1 MKLAW
6 LHKSQM
12 AFPVIVQASAF
23 HALTVFQ
30 YQVIQHTVSTM
41 NIIHAYKMIVCT
53 LGLMLG
59 LSGCSHVKTQK
70 DTVIIP
76 QPLSVEKGTGA
87 FTFSPHTVISVPADE
102 QKPVAELFA
111 SLFTRPAGFTP
122 RVQTGQEGDICLQLD
137 KNLSEDAYEMKITTK
152 RILVK
157 AADSKGFFYA
167 LQNLRLLLPPAI
179 ESSDAQ
185 TACDWSVPE
194 MNIKDAPR
202 FGYRGFML
210 DVSRYF
216 LPKEELLRMIDCM
229 AMLKLNRLHLHLTDD
244 NGWRLEIKKYP
255 RLTEIGAW
263 KVDRQHLPFPDR
275 RNPQKGEP
283 ATVGG
288 FYTQEDMKEIIAYA
302 ADRQI
307 EIIPEIDIPAHSNAA
322 LASYPEY
329 ACPVV
334 KDFIGVIPGL
344 GGKNAEIIFCGGNE
358 KTYRFLQDILDE
370 VIALFPSR
378 YIHLGGDEA
387 TKTNWKKCPLCQARI
402 RKEHLKDEEALQGY
416 FMGRM
421 SDYVRSKGK
430 EVMGWDELTNSKLP
444 EDVIVFGWQG
454 FGNAALKA
462 AEQGHRF
469 VMTPAR
475 VAYLIRYQGPQ
486 WFEPLT
492 YFGNNTL
499 KDLFDYEPV
508 QEGWKPEYEQLLMGV
523 QASMWTEFCNKPE
536 DVFYLVFPRLA
547 ALAEIA
553 WVPKNQKDWD
563 LFLKG
568 LDNYTAHLEQK
579 HVTYARSMF
588 NIQHRIIPDNNG
600 ALTLSLECERPD
612 VKIHYTLDGS
622 EPTANSPG
630 YGKEL
635 KLTGNATVKAATF
648 AGNEQKGKTLVLPV
662 EWNKATAKPLA
673 NAAQGMEILVN
684 GLRGSL
690 KQTDFEWYTGDIS
703 KPIVVTVDLLQ
714 TETIQ
719 SCTAGCITNYGMAVH
734 KPRSMTVELSDDNIH
749 FKEAGKL
756 TFTDDEIFK
765 EGNFIED
772 LKVDVA
778 PVQARYVRFT
788 FETPGNCP
796 ANHVRPGQASRIY
809 LDELIIH

>member
-1 MKLAW
+1 
-6 LHKSQM
+6 
-12 AFPVIVQASAF
+12 
-23 HALTVFQ
+23 
-30 YQVIQHTVSTM
+30 M
-41 NIIHAYKMIVCT
+41 NILPKAEMIACVVS
-53 LGLMLG
+53 LMLG
-59 LSGCSHVKTQK
+59 LSGCSSVKTQR
-70 DTVIIP
+70 DVAIVPT
-76 QPLSVEKGTGA
+76 PLSMEKGTGS
-87 FTFSPHTVISVPADE
+87 FTFGPNTVITVPTEE
-102 QKPVAELFA
+102 QKPVAGLFA
-111 SLFTRPAGFTP
+111 SLFTRSAGFTP
-122 RVQTGQEGDICLQLD
+122 KVQVGTEGDVCLELD
-137 KNLSEDAYEMKITTK
+137 KNLPEDAYEMQVSSGQI
-152 RILVK
+152 RVK
-157 AADSKGFFYA
+157 ASDSKGLFYG

-179 ESSDAQ
+179 ESSTAQ
-185 TACDWSVPE
+185 DTVEWTVPE
-194 MNIKDAPR
+194 MTVKDAPR

-229 AMLKLNRLHLHLTDD
+229 ALLKLNRLHLHLTDD

-255 RLTEIGAW
+255 KLTEVGAW
-263 KVDRQHLPFPDR
+263 KVDRQHLPFPER
-275 RNPQKGEP
+275 RNPKRGEP

-288 FYTQEDMKEIIAYA
+288 YYTQADMKEIIAYA

-358 KTYRFLQDILDE
+358 KTYEFLQDVLDE

-402 RKEHLKDEEALQGY
+402 REEHLADEEALQGY

-444 EDVIVFGWQG
+444 EDAIIFGWQG

-499 KDLFDYEPV
+499 KGLFDYEPV
-508 QEGWKPEYEQLLMGV
+508 QEGWKPEYEKLLMGV

-553 WVPKNQKDWD
+553 WVPKNQKDWNV
-563 LFLKG
+563 FLKG

-579 HVTYARSMF
+579 DVVYARSMF
-588 NIQHRIIPDNNG
+588 NIQHRIIPNDNE
-600 ALTLSLECERPD
+600 ALTLTLECERPD
-612 VKIHYTLDGS
+612 VEIHYTLDGT
-622 EPTANSPG
+622 EPTATSPR
-630 YGKEL
+630 YTQALTLKE
-635 KLTGNATVKAATF
+635 NVTVKAATF
-648 AGNEQKGKTLVLPV
+648 AGNEQQGKTLILPV
-662 EWNKATAKPLA
+662 EWNKATAKPLV
-673 NAAQGMEILVN
+673 NAGSGMEVLVN

-690 KQTDFEWYTGDIS
+690 KQTDFEWYTGAMS
-703 KPIVVTVDLLQ
+703 VTVDLQ
-714 TETIQ
+714 QPEDIR

-734 KPRSMTVELSDDNIH
+734 KPKSMTVELSDDNLH

-756 TFTDDEIFK
+756 TFTDDEIFR
-765 EGNFIED
+765 EGNFIENLTID
-772 LKVDVA
+772 VDHA
-778 PVQARYVRFT
+778 RARYIRFT
-788 FETPGNCP
+788 FEAPSNCP
-796 ANHVRPGQASRIY
+796 ADHVRPGQPSRVY
-809 LDELIIH
+809 LDELIIR

>member
-1 MKLAW
+1 
-6 LHKSQM
+6 
-12 AFPVIVQASAF
+12 
-23 HALTVFQ
+23 
-30 YQVIQHTVSTM
+30 M
-41 NIIHAYKMIVCT
+41 NILPKTEMIACVVS
-53 LGLMLG
+53 LMLG
-59 LSGCSHVKTQK
+59 LSGCSSVKTQR
-70 DTVIIP
+70 DVAIVPT
-76 QPLSVEKGTGA
+76 PLSMEKGTGS
-87 FTFSPHTVISVPADE
+87 FTFGPNTVITVPTEE
-102 QKPVAELFA
+102 QKPVAGLFA
-111 SLFTRPAGFTP
+111 SLFTRSAGFTP
-122 RVQTGQEGDICLQLD
+122 KVQVGTEGDVCLELD
-137 KNLSEDAYEMKITTK
+137 KNLPEDAYEMQVSSGQI
-152 RILVK
+152 RVK
-157 AADSKGFFYA
+157 ASDSKGLFYG

-179 ESSDAQ
+179 ESSTAQ
-185 TACDWSVPE
+185 DTVEWTVPE
-194 MNIKDAPR
+194 MTVKDAPR

-229 AMLKLNRLHLHLTDD
+229 ALLKLNRLHLHLTDD

-255 RLTEIGAW
+255 KLTEVGAW
-263 KVDRQHLPFPDR
+263 KVDRQHLPFPER
-275 RNPQKGEP
+275 RNPKRGEP

-288 FYTQEDMKEIIAYA
+288 YYTQADMKEIIAYA

-358 KTYRFLQDILDE
+358 KTYEFLQDVLDE

-402 RKEHLKDEEALQGY
+402 REEHLADEESLQGY

-444 EDVIVFGWQG
+444 EDAIIFGWQG

-499 KDLFDYEPV
+499 KGLFDYEPV
-508 QEGWKPEYEQLLMGV
+508 QEGWKPEYEKLLMGV

-553 WVPKNQKDWD
+553 WVPKNQKDWNV
-563 LFLKG
+563 FLKG

-579 HVTYARSMF
+579 DVVYARSMF
-588 NIQHRIIPDNNG
+588 NIQHRIIPDDNG
-600 ALTLSLECERPD
+600 ALTLTLECERPD
-612 VKIHYTLDGS
+612 VDIHYTLDGT
-622 EPTANSPG
+622 EPTATSPR
-630 YGKEL
+630 YTQALTLKE
-635 KLTGNATVKAATF
+635 NVTVKAATF
-648 AGNEQKGKTLVLPV
+648 AGNEQQGKTLILPV
-662 EWNKATAKPLA
+662 EWNKATAKPLV
-673 NAAQGMEILVN
+673 NAASGMEVLVN

-690 KQTDFEWYTGDIS
+690 KQTDFEWYTGAMS
-703 KPIVVTVDLLQ
+703 VTVDLQ
-714 TETIQ
+714 QPEDIR

-734 KPRSMTVELSDDNIH
+734 KPKSMTVELSDDNLH

-756 TFTDDEIFK
+756 TFTDDEIFR
-765 EGNFIED
+765 EGNFIENLTID
-772 LKVDVA
+772 VDHA
-778 PVQARYVRFT
+778 RARYIRFT
-788 FETPGNCP
+788 FEAPSNCP
-796 ANHVRPGQASRIY
+796 ADHVRPGQPSRVY
-809 LDELIIH
+809 LDELIIR

>member
-1 MKLAW
+1 
-6 LHKSQM
+6 
-12 AFPVIVQASAF
+12 
-23 HALTVFQ
+23 
-30 YQVIQHTVSTM
+30 M
-41 NIIHAYKMIVCT
+41 NILPKTEMIACVVS
-53 LGLMLG
+53 LMLG
-59 LSGCSHVKTQK
+59 LSGCSSVKTQR
-70 DTVIIP
+70 DVAIVPT
-76 QPLSVEKGTGA
+76 PLSMEKGTGS
-87 FTFSPHTVISVPADE
+87 FTFGPNTVITVPTEE
-102 QKPVAELFA
+102 QKPVAGLFA
-111 SLFTRPAGFTP
+111 SLFTRSAGFTP
-122 RVQTGQEGDICLQLD
+122 KVQVGTEGDVCLELD
-137 KNLSEDAYEMKITTK
+137 KNLPEDAYEMQVSSGQI
-152 RILVK
+152 RVK
-157 AADSKGFFYA
+157 ASDSKGLFYG

-179 ESSDAQ
+179 ESSTAQ
-185 TACDWSVPE
+185 DTVEWTVPE
-194 MNIKDAPR
+194 MTVKDAPR

-229 AMLKLNRLHLHLTDD
+229 ALLKLNRLHLHLTDD

-255 RLTEIGAW
+255 KLTEVGAW
-263 KVDRQHLPFPDR
+263 KVDRQHLPFPER
-275 RNPQKGEP
+275 RNPKRGEP

-288 FYTQEDMKEIIAYA
+288 YYTQADMKEIIAYA

-358 KTYRFLQDILDE
+358 KAYEFLQDVLDE

-402 RKEHLKDEEALQGY
+402 REEHLADEEALQGY

-444 EDVIVFGWQG
+444 EDAIIFGWQG

-499 KDLFDYEPV
+499 KGLFDYEPV
-508 QEGWKPEYEQLLMGV
+508 QEGWKPEYEKLLMGV

-553 WVPKNQKDWD
+553 WVPKNQKDWNV
-563 LFLKG
+563 FLKG

-579 HVTYARSMF
+579 DVVYARSMF
-588 NIQHRIIPDNNG
+588 NIQHRIIPNDNG
-600 ALTLSLECERPD
+600 ALTLTLECERPD
-612 VKIHYTLDGS
+612 VDIHYTLDGT
-622 EPTANSPG
+622 EPTATSPR
-630 YGKEL
+630 YPQALTLKE
-635 KLTGNATVKAATF
+635 NVTVKAATF
-648 AGNEQKGKTLVLPV
+648 AGNEQQGKTLILPV
-662 EWNKATAKPLA
+662 EWNKATAKPLV
-673 NAAQGMEILVN
+673 NAASGMEVLVN

-690 KQTDFEWYTGDIS
+690 KQTDFEWYTGAMS
-703 KPIVVTVDLLQ
+703 VTVDLQ
-714 TETIQ
+714 QPEDIR

-734 KPRSMTVELSDDNIH
+734 KPKSMTVELSDDNLH

-756 TFTDDEIFK
+756 TFTDDEIFR

-772 LKVDVA
+772 LRIDVDHA
-778 PVQARYVRFT
+778 RARYIRFT
-788 FETPGNCP
+788 FEAPSNCP
-796 ANHVRPGQASRIY
+796 ADHVRPGQPSRVY
-809 LDELIIH
+809 LDELIIR

>member
-1 MKLAW
+1 
-6 LHKSQM
+6 
-12 AFPVIVQASAF
+12 
-23 HALTVFQ
+23 
-30 YQVIQHTVSTM
+30 M
-41 NIIHAYKMIVCT
+41 NILPKTEMIACVVS
-53 LGLMLG
+53 LMLG
-59 LSGCSHVKTQK
+59 LSGCSSVKTQR
-70 DTVIIP
+70 DVAIVPT
-76 QPLSVEKGTGA
+76 PLSMEKGTGS
-87 FTFSPHTVISVPADE
+87 FTFGPNTVITVPTEE
-102 QKPVAELFA
+102 QKPVAGLFA
-111 SLFTRPAGFTP
+111 SLFTRSAGFTP
-122 RVQTGQEGDICLQLD
+122 KVQVGTEGDVCLELD
-137 KNLSEDAYEMKITTK
+137 KNLPEDAYEMQVSSGQI
-152 RILVK
+152 RVK
-157 AADSKGFFYA
+157 ASDSKGLFYG

-179 ESSDAQ
+179 ESSTAQ
-185 TACDWSVPE
+185 DTVEWTVPE
-194 MNIKDAPR
+194 MTVKDAPR

-229 AMLKLNRLHLHLTDD
+229 ALLKLNRLHLHLTDD

-255 RLTEIGAW
+255 KLTEVGAW
-263 KVDRQHLPFPDR
+263 KVDRQHLPFPER
-275 RNPQKGEP
+275 RNPKRGEP

-288 FYTQEDMKEIIAYA
+288 YYTQADMKEIIAYA

-358 KTYRFLQDILDE
+358 KTYEFLQDVLDE

-402 RKEHLKDEEALQGY
+402 REEHLADEEALQGY

-499 KDLFDYEPV
+499 KGLFDYEPV
-508 QEGWKPEYEQLLMGV
+508 QEGWKPEYEKLLMGV

-553 WVPKNQKDWD
+553 WVPKNQKDWNV
-563 LFLKG
+563 FLKG

-579 HVTYARSMF
+579 DVVYARSMF
-588 NIQHRIIPDNNG
+588 NIQHRIVPDDNG
-600 ALTLSLECERPD
+600 ALALTLECERPD
-612 VKIHYTLDGS
+612 VDIHYTLDGT
-622 EPTANSPG
+622 EPTATSPR
-630 YGKEL
+630 YTQALTLKE
-635 KLTGNATVKAATF
+635 NVTVKAATF
-648 AGNEQKGKTLVLPV
+648 AGNEQQGKTLILPV
-662 EWNKATAKPLA
+662 EWNKATAKPLV
-673 NAAQGMEILVN
+673 NAASGMEVLVN

-690 KQTDFEWYTGDIS
+690 KQTDFEWYTGAMS
-703 KPIVVTVDLLQ
+703 VTVDLQ
-714 TETIQ
+714 QPEDIR

-734 KPRSMTVELSDDNIH
+734 KPKSMTVELSDDNLH

-756 TFTDDEIFK
+756 TFTDDEIFR

-772 LKVDVA
+772 LTIDVDHA
-778 PVQARYVRFT
+778 RARYVRFT
-788 FETPGNCP
+788 FEAPSNCP
-796 ANHVRPGQASRIY
+796 ADHVRPGQPSRVY
-809 LDELIIH
+809 LDELIIR

>member
-1 MKLAW
+1 
-6 LHKSQM
+6 
-12 AFPVIVQASAF
+12 
-23 HALTVFQ
+23 
-30 YQVIQHTVSTM
+30 M
-41 NIIHAYKMIVCT
+41 NILPKTEMIACVVS
-53 LGLMLG
+53 LMLG
-59 LSGCSHVKTQK
+59 LSGCSSVKTQR
-70 DTVIIP
+70 DVAIVPT
-76 QPLSVEKGTGA
+76 PLSMEKGTGS
-87 FTFSPHTVISVPADE
+87 FTFGPNTVITVPTEE
-102 QKPVAELFA
+102 QKPVAGLFA
-111 SLFTRPAGFTP
+111 SLFTRSAGFTP
-122 RVQTGQEGDICLQLD
+122 KVQVGTEGDVCLELD
-137 KNLSEDAYEMKITTK
+137 KNLPEDAYEMQVSSGQI
-152 RILVK
+152 RVK
-157 AADSKGFFYA
+157 ASDSKGLFYG

-179 ESSDAQ
+179 ESSTAQ
-185 TACDWSVPE
+185 DTVEWTVPE
-194 MNIKDAPR
+194 MTVKDAPR

-229 AMLKLNRLHLHLTDD
+229 ALLKLNRLHLHLTDD

-255 RLTEIGAW
+255 KLTEVGAW
-263 KVDRQHLPFPDR
+263 KVDRQHLSFPER
-275 RNPQKGEP
+275 RNPKRGEP

-288 FYTQEDMKEIIAYA
+288 YYTQADMKEIIAYA

-358 KTYRFLQDILDE
+358 KTYEFLQDVLDE

-402 RKEHLKDEEALQGY
+402 REEHLADEEALQGY

-444 EDVIVFGWQG
+444 EDAIIFGWQG

-499 KDLFDYEPV
+499 KGLFDYEPV
-508 QEGWKPEYEQLLMGV
+508 QEGWKPEYEKLLMGV

-553 WVPKNQKDWD
+553 WVPKNQKDWNV
-563 LFLKG
+563 FLKG

-579 HVTYARSMF
+579 DVVYARSMF
-588 NIQHRIIPDNNG
+588 NIQHRIIPNDNG
-600 ALTLSLECERPD
+600 ALTLTLECERPD
-612 VKIHYTLDGS
+612 VDIHYTLDGT
-622 EPTANSPG
+622 EPTATSPR
-630 YGKEL
+630 YTQALTLKE
-635 KLTGNATVKAATF
+635 NVTVKAATF
-648 AGNEQKGKTLVLPV
+648 AGNEQQGKTLILPV
-662 EWNKATAKPLA
+662 EWNKATAKPLV
-673 NAAQGMEILVN
+673 NAASGMEVLVN

-690 KQTDFEWYTGDIS
+690 KQTDFEWYTGAMS
-703 KPIVVTVDLLQ
+703 VTVDLQ
-714 TETIQ
+714 QPEDIR

-734 KPRSMTVELSDDNIH
+734 KPKSMTVELSDDNLH

-756 TFTDDEIFK
+756 TFTDDEIFR

-772 LKVDVA
+772 LRIDVDHA
-778 PVQARYVRFT
+778 RARYIRFT
-788 FETPGNCP
+788 FEAPSNCP
-796 ANHVRPGQASRIY
+796 ADHVRPGQPSRVY
-809 LDELIIH
+809 LDELIIR

>member
-1 MKLAW
+1 
-6 LHKSQM
+6 
-12 AFPVIVQASAF
+12 
-23 HALTVFQ
+23 
-30 YQVIQHTVSTM
+30 M
-41 NIIHAYKMIVCT
+41 NILPKTEMIACVVS
-53 LGLMLG
+53 LMLG
-59 LSGCSHVKTQK
+59 LSGCSSVKTQR
-70 DTVIIP
+70 DVAIVPT
-76 QPLSVEKGTGA
+76 PLSMEKGTGS
-87 FTFSPHTVISVPADE
+87 FTFGPNTVITVPTEE
-102 QKPVAELFA
+102 QKPVAGLFA
-111 SLFTRPAGFTP
+111 SLFTRSAGFTP
-122 RVQTGQEGDICLQLD
+122 KVQVGTEGDVCLELD
-137 KNLSEDAYEMKITTK
+137 KNLPEDAYEMQVSLGQI
-152 RILVK
+152 RVK
-157 AADSKGFFYA
+157 ASDSKGLFYG

-179 ESSDAQ
+179 ESSTAQ
-185 TACDWSVPE
+185 DTVEWTVPE
-194 MNIKDAPR
+194 MTVKDAPR

-229 AMLKLNRLHLHLTDD
+229 ALLKLNRLHLHLTDD

-255 RLTEIGAW
+255 KLTEVGAW
-263 KVDRQHLPFPDR
+263 KVDRQHLPFPER
-275 RNPQKGEP
+275 RNSKRGEP

-288 FYTQEDMKEIIAYA
+288 YYTQADMKEIIAYA

-358 KTYRFLQDILDE
+358 KTYEFLQDVLDE

-402 RKEHLKDEEALQGY
+402 REEHLADEEALQGY

-444 EDVIVFGWQG
+444 EDAIIFGWQG

-499 KDLFDYEPV
+499 KGLFDYEPV
-508 QEGWKPEYEQLLMGV
+508 QEGWKPEYEKLLMGV

-553 WVPKNQKDWD
+553 WVPKNQKDWNV
-563 LFLKG
+563 FLKG

-579 HVTYARSMF
+579 DVVYARSMF
-588 NIQHRIIPDNNG
+588 NIQHRIIPNDNG
-600 ALTLSLECERPD
+600 ALTLTLECERPD
-612 VKIHYTLDGS
+612 VDIHYTLDGT
-622 EPTANSPG
+622 EPTATSPR
-630 YGKEL
+630 YTQALTLKE
-635 KLTGNATVKAATF
+635 NVTVKAATF
-648 AGNEQKGKTLVLPV
+648 AGNEQQGKTLILPV
-662 EWNKATAKPLA
+662 EWNKATAKPLV
-673 NAAQGMEILVN
+673 NAASGMEVLVN

-690 KQTDFEWYTGDIS
+690 KQTDFEWYTGAMS
-703 KPIVVTVDLLQ
+703 VTVDLQ
-714 TETIQ
+714 QPEDIR

-734 KPRSMTVELSDDNIH
+734 KPKSMTVELSDDNLH

-756 TFTDDEIFK
+756 TFTDDEIFRV
-765 EGNFIED
+765 GNFIED
-772 LKVDVA
+772 LRIDVDHA
-778 PVQARYVRFT
+778 RARYIRFT
-788 FETPGNCP
+788 FEAPSNCP
-796 ANHVRPGQASRIY
+796 ADHVRPGQPSRVY
-809 LDELIIH
+809 LDELIIR

>member
-1 MKLAW
+1 
-6 LHKSQM
+6 
-12 AFPVIVQASAF
+12 
-23 HALTVFQ
+23 
-30 YQVIQHTVSTM
+30 M
-41 NIIHAYKMIVCT
+41 NILPKTEMIACVVS
-53 LGLMLG
+53 LMLG
-59 LSGCSHVKTQK
+59 LSGCSSVKTQR
-70 DTVIIP
+70 DVAIVPT
-76 QPLSVEKGTGA
+76 PLSMEKGTGS
-87 FTFSPHTVISVPADE
+87 FTFGPNTVITVPTEE
-102 QKPVAELFA
+102 QKPVAGLFA
-111 SLFTRPAGFTP
+111 SLFTRSAGFTP
-122 RVQTGQEGDICLQLD
+122 KVQVGTEGDVCLELD
-137 KNLSEDAYEMKITTK
+137 KNLPEDAYEMQVSSGQI
-152 RILVK
+152 RVK
-157 AADSKGFFYA
+157 ASDSKGLFYG

-179 ESSDAQ
+179 ESSTAQ
-185 TACDWSVPE
+185 DTVEWTVPE
-194 MNIKDAPR
+194 MTVKDAPR

-229 AMLKLNRLHLHLTDD
+229 ALLKLNRLHLHLTDD

-255 RLTEIGAW
+255 KLTEVGAW
-263 KVDRQHLPFPDR
+263 KVDRQHLPFPER
-275 RNPQKGEP
+275 RNPKRGEP

-288 FYTQEDMKEIIAYA
+288 YYTQADMKEIIAYA

-358 KTYRFLQDILDE
+358 KTYEFLQDVLDE

-402 RKEHLKDEEALQGY
+402 REEHLADEEALQGY

-444 EDVIVFGWQG
+444 EDAIIFGWQG

-486 WFEPLT
+486 WFEPVT

-499 KDLFDYEPV
+499 KGLFDYEPV
-508 QEGWKPEYEQLLMGV
+508 QEGWKPEYEKLLMGV

-553 WVPKNQKDWD
+553 WVPKNQKDWNV
-563 LFLKG
+563 FLKG

-579 HVTYARSMF
+579 DVVYARSMF
-588 NIQHRIIPDNNG
+588 NIQHRIIPNDNG
-600 ALTLSLECERPD
+600 ALTLTLECERPD
-612 VKIHYTLDGS
+612 VDIHYTLDGT
-622 EPTANSPG
+622 EPTATSPR
-630 YGKEL
+630 YTQALTLKE
-635 KLTGNATVKAATF
+635 NVTVKAATF
-648 AGNEQKGKTLVLPV
+648 AGNEQQGKTLILPV
-662 EWNKATAKPLA
+662 EWNKATAKPLV
-673 NAAQGMEILVN
+673 NAASGMEVLVN

-690 KQTDFEWYTGDIS
+690 KQTDFEWYTGAMS
-703 KPIVVTVDLLQ
+703 VTVDLQ
-714 TETIQ
+714 QPEDIR

-734 KPRSMTVELSDDNIH
+734 KPKSMTVELSDDNLH

-756 TFTDDEIFK
+756 TFTDDEIFR

-772 LKVDVA
+772 LRIDVDHA
-778 PVQARYVRFT
+778 RARYIRFT
-788 FETPGNCP
+788 FEAPSNCP
-796 ANHVRPGQASRIY
+796 ADHVRPGQPSRVY
-809 LDELIIH
+809 LDELIIR

>member
-1 MKLAW
+1 
-6 LHKSQM
+6 
-12 AFPVIVQASAF
+12 
-23 HALTVFQ
+23 
-30 YQVIQHTVSTM
+30 M
-41 NIIHAYKMIVCT
+41 NILPKAEMIACVVS
-53 LGLMLG
+53 LMLG
-59 LSGCSHVKTQK
+59 LSGCSSVKTQR
-70 DTVIIP
+70 DVAIVPT
-76 QPLSVEKGTGA
+76 PLSMEKGTGS
-87 FTFSPHTVISVPADE
+87 FTFGPNTVITVPTEE
-102 QKPVAELFA
+102 QKPVAGLFA
-111 SLFTRPAGFTP
+111 SLFTRSAGFTP
-122 RVQTGQEGDICLQLD
+122 KVQVGTEGDVCLELD
-137 KNLSEDAYEMKITTK
+137 KNLPEDAYEMQVSSGQI
-152 RILVK
+152 RVK
-157 AADSKGFFYA
+157 ASDSKGLFYG

-179 ESSDAQ
+179 ESSTAQ
-185 TACDWSVPE
+185 DTVEWTVPE
-194 MNIKDAPR
+194 MTVKDAPR

-229 AMLKLNRLHLHLTDD
+229 ALLKLNRLHLHLTDD

-255 RLTEIGAW
+255 KLTEVGAW
-263 KVDRQHLPFPDR
+263 KVDRQHLPFPER
-275 RNPQKGEP
+275 RNPKRGEP

-288 FYTQEDMKEIIAYA
+288 YYTQADMKEIIAYA

-358 KTYRFLQDILDE
+358 KTYEFLQDVLDE

-402 RKEHLKDEEALQGY
+402 REEHLADEEALQGY

-444 EDVIVFGWQG
+444 EDAIIFGWQG

-499 KDLFDYEPV
+499 KGLFDYEPV
-508 QEGWKPEYEQLLMGV
+508 QEGWKPEYEKLLMGV

-553 WVPKNQKDWD
+553 WVPKNQKDWNV
-563 LFLKG
+563 FLKG

-579 HVTYARSMF
+579 DVVYARSMF
-588 NIQHRIIPDNNG
+588 NIQHRIIPNDNG
-600 ALTLSLECERPD
+600 ALTLTLECERPD
-612 VKIHYTLDGS
+612 VDIHYTLDGT
-622 EPTANSPG
+622 EPTATSPR
-630 YGKEL
+630 YTQALTLKE
-635 KLTGNATVKAATF
+635 NVTVKAATF
-648 AGNEQKGKTLVLPV
+648 AGNEQQGKTLILPV
-662 EWNKATAKPLA
+662 EWNKATAKPLV
-673 NAAQGMEILVN
+673 NAASGMEVLVN

-690 KQTDFEWYTGDIS
+690 KQTDFEWYTGAMS
-703 KPIVVTVDLLQ
+703 VTVDLQ
-714 TETIQ
+714 QPEDIR

-734 KPRSMTVELSDDNIH
+734 KPKSMTVELSDDNLH

-756 TFTDDEIFK
+756 TFTDDEIFR

-772 LKVDVA
+772 LRIDVDHA
-778 PVQARYVRFT
+778 RARYVRFT
-788 FETPGNCP
+788 FEAPSNCP
-796 ANHVRPGQASRIY
+796 ADHVRPGQPSRVY
-809 LDELIIH
+809 LDELIIR

>member
-1 MKLAW
+1 
-6 LHKSQM
+6 
-12 AFPVIVQASAF
+12 
-23 HALTVFQ
+23 
-30 YQVIQHTVSTM
+30 M
-41 NIIHAYKMIVCT
+41 NILPKTEMIACVVS
-53 LGLMLG
+53 LMLG
-59 LSGCSHVKTQK
+59 LSGCSSVKTQR
-70 DTVIIP
+70 DVAIVPT
-76 QPLSVEKGTGA
+76 PLSMEKGTGS
-87 FTFSPHTVISVPADE
+87 FTFGPNTVITVPTEE
-102 QKPVAELFA
+102 QKPVAGLFA
-111 SLFTRPAGFTP
+111 SLFTRSAGFTP
-122 RVQTGQEGDICLQLD
+122 KVQVGTEGDVCLELD
-137 KNLSEDAYEMKITTK
+137 KNLPEDAYEMQVSSGQI
-152 RILVK
+152 RVK
-157 AADSKGFFYA
+157 ASDSKGLFYG

-179 ESSDAQ
+179 ESSTAQ
-185 TACDWSVPE
+185 DTVEWTVPE
-194 MNIKDAPR
+194 MTVKDAPR

-229 AMLKLNRLHLHLTDD
+229 ALLKLNRLHLHLTDD

-255 RLTEIGAW
+255 KLTEVGAW
-263 KVDRQHLPFPDR
+263 KVDRQHLPFPER
-275 RNPQKGEP
+275 RNPKRGEP

-288 FYTQEDMKEIIAYA
+288 YYTQADMKEIIAYA

-358 KTYRFLQDILDE
+358 KTYEFLQDVLDE

-402 RKEHLKDEEALQGY
+402 REEHLADEEALQGY

-444 EDVIVFGWQG
+444 EDAIIFGWQG

-499 KDLFDYEPV
+499 KGLFDYEPV
-508 QEGWKPEYEQLLMGV
+508 QEGWKPEYEKLLMGV

-553 WVPKNQKDWD
+553 WVPKNQKDWNV
-563 LFLKG
+563 FLKG

-579 HVTYARSMF
+579 DVVYARSMF
-588 NIQHRIIPDNNG
+588 NIQHRIVPDDNG
-600 ALTLSLECERPD
+600 ALTLTLECERPD
-612 VKIHYTLDGS
+612 VDIHYTLDAT
-622 EPTANSPG
+622 EPTATSPR
-630 YGKEL
+630 YTQALTLKE
-635 KLTGNATVKAATF
+635 NVTVKAATF
-648 AGNEQKGKTLVLPV
+648 AGNEQQGKTLILPV
-662 EWNKATAKPLA
+662 EWNKATAKPLV
-673 NAAQGMEILVN
+673 NAASGMEVLVN

-690 KQTDFEWYTGDIS
+690 KQTDFEWYTGAMS
-703 KPIVVTVDLLQ
+703 VTVDLQ
-714 TETIQ
+714 QPEDIR

-734 KPRSMTVELSDDNIH
+734 KPKSMTVELSDDNLH

-756 TFTDDEIFK
+756 TFTDDEIFR
-765 EGNFIED
+765 EGNFIENLTID
-772 LKVDVA
+772 VDHA
-778 PVQARYVRFT
+778 RARYVRFT
-788 FETPGNCP
+788 FEAPSNCP
-796 ANHVRPGQASRIY
+796 ADHVRPGQPSRVY
-809 LDELIIH
+809 LDELIIR

>member
-1 MKLAW
+1 
-6 LHKSQM
+6 
-12 AFPVIVQASAF
+12 
-23 HALTVFQ
+23 
-30 YQVIQHTVSTM
+30 M
-41 NIIHAYKMIVCT
+41 NILPKTEMIACVVS
-53 LGLMLG
+53 LMLG
-59 LSGCSHVKTQK
+59 LSGCSSVKTQR
-70 DTVIIP
+70 DVAIVPTS
-76 QPLSVEKGTGA
+76 LSMEKGTGS
-87 FTFSPHTVISVPADE
+87 FTFGPNTVITVPTEE
-102 QKPVAELFA
+102 QKPVAGLFA
-111 SLFTRPAGFTP
+111 SLFTRSAGFTP
-122 RVQTGQEGDICLQLD
+122 KVQVGTEGDVCLELD
-137 KNLSEDAYEMKITTK
+137 KNLPEDAYEMQVSSGQI
-152 RILVK
+152 RVK
-157 AADSKGFFYA
+157 ASDSKGLFYG

-179 ESSDAQ
+179 ESSTAQ
-185 TACDWSVPE
+185 DTVEWTVPE
-194 MNIKDAPR
+194 MTVKDAPR

-229 AMLKLNRLHLHLTDD
+229 ALLKLNRLHLHLTDD

-255 RLTEIGAW
+255 KLTEVGAW
-263 KVDRQHLPFPDR
+263 KVDRQHLPFPER
-275 RNPQKGEP
+275 RNPKRGEP

-288 FYTQEDMKEIIAYA
+288 YYTQADMKEIIAYA

-358 KTYRFLQDILDE
+358 KTYEFLQDVLDE

-402 RKEHLKDEEALQGY
+402 REEHLADEEALQGY

-444 EDVIVFGWQG
+444 EDAIIFGWQG

-499 KDLFDYEPV
+499 KGLFNYEPV
-508 QEGWKPEYEQLLMGV
+508 QEGWKPEYEKLLMGV

-553 WVPKNQKDWD
+553 WVPKNQKDWNV
-563 LFLKG
+563 FLKG

-579 HVTYARSMF
+579 DVVYARSMF
-588 NIQHRIIPDNNG
+588 NIQHRIIPNDNG
-600 ALTLSLECERPD
+600 ALTLTLECERPD
-612 VKIHYTLDGS
+612 VDIHYTLDGT
-622 EPTANSPG
+622 EPTATSPR
-630 YGKEL
+630 YTQALTLKE
-635 KLTGNATVKAATF
+635 NVTVKAATF
-648 AGNEQKGKTLVLPV
+648 AGNEQQGKTLILPI
-662 EWNKATAKPLA
+662 EWNKATAKPLV
-673 NAAQGMEILVN
+673 NAASGMEVLVN

-690 KQTDFEWYTGDIS
+690 KQTDFEWYTGAMS
-703 KPIVVTVDLLQ
+703 VTVDLQ
-714 TETIQ
+714 QPEDIR

-734 KPRSMTVELSDDNIH
+734 KPKSMTVELSDDNLH

-756 TFTDDEIFK
+756 TFTDDEIFR

-772 LKVDVA
+772 LRIDVDHA
-778 PVQARYVRFT
+778 RARYIRFT
-788 FETPGNCP
+788 FEAPSNCP
-796 ANHVRPGQASRIY
+796 ADHVRPGQPSRVY
-809 LDELIIH
+809 LDELIIR

>member
-1 MKLAW
+1 
-6 LHKSQM
+6 
-12 AFPVIVQASAF
+12 
-23 HALTVFQ
+23 
-30 YQVIQHTVSTM
+30 M
-41 NIIHAYKMIVCT
+41 NILPKTEMIACVVS
-53 LGLMLG
+53 LMLG
-59 LSGCSHVKTQK
+59 LSGCSSVKTQR
-70 DTVIIP
+70 DVAIVPT
-76 QPLSVEKGTGA
+76 PLSMEKGTGS
-87 FTFSPHTVISVPADE
+87 FTFGPNTVITVPTEE
-102 QKPVAELFA
+102 QKPVAGLFA
-111 SLFTRPAGFTP
+111 SLFTRSAGFTP
-122 RVQTGQEGDICLQLD
+122 KVQVGTEGDVCLELD
-137 KNLSEDAYEMKITTK
+137 KNLPEDAYEMQVSSGQI
-152 RILVK
+152 RVK
-157 AADSKGFFYA
+157 ASDSKGLFYG

-179 ESSDAQ
+179 ESSTAQ
-185 TACDWSVPE
+185 DTVEWTVPE
-194 MNIKDAPR
+194 MTVKDAPR

-229 AMLKLNRLHLHLTDD
+229 ALLKLNRLHLHLTDD

-255 RLTEIGAW
+255 KLTEVGAW
-263 KVDRQHLPFPDR
+263 KVDRQHLPFPER
-275 RNPQKGEP
+275 RNPKRGEP

-288 FYTQEDMKEIIAYA
+288 YYTQADMKEIIAYA

-358 KTYRFLQDILDE
+358 KTYEFLQDVLDE

-402 RKEHLKDEEALQGY
+402 REEHLADEEALQGY

-444 EDVIVFGWQG
+444 EDAIIFGWQG

-499 KDLFDYEPV
+499 KGLFDYEPV
-508 QEGWKPEYEQLLMGV
+508 QEGWKPEYEKLLMGV

-553 WVPKNQKDWD
+553 WVPKNQKDWNV
-563 LFLKG
+563 FLKG

-579 HVTYARSMF
+579 DVVYARSMF
-588 NIQHRIIPDNNG
+588 NIQHRIIPNDNG
-600 ALTLSLECERPD
+600 ALTLTLECERPD
-612 VKIHYTLDGS
+612 VDIHYTLDGT
-622 EPTANSPG
+622 EPTATSPR
-630 YGKEL
+630 YTQALTLKE
-635 KLTGNATVKAATF
+635 NVTVKAATF
-648 AGNEQKGKTLVLPV
+648 AGNEQQGKTLILPV
-662 EWNKATAKPLA
+662 EWNKATAKPLV
-673 NAAQGMEILVN
+673 NAASGMEVLVN

-690 KQTDFEWYTGDIS
+690 KQTDFEWYTGAMN
-703 KPIVVTVDLLQ
+703 VTVDLQ
-714 TETIQ
+714 QPEDIR

-734 KPRSMTVELSDDNIH
+734 KPKSMTVELSDDNLH

-756 TFTDDEIFK
+756 TFTDDEIFR

-772 LKVDVA
+772 LRIDVDHA
-778 PVQARYVRFT
+778 RARYIRFT
-788 FETPGNCP
+788 FEAPSNCP
-796 ANHVRPGQASRIY
+796 ADHVRPGQPSRVY
-809 LDELIIH
+809 LDELIIR

>member
-1 MKLAW
+1 
-6 LHKSQM
+6 
-12 AFPVIVQASAF
+12 
-23 HALTVFQ
+23 
-30 YQVIQHTVSTM
+30 M
-41 NIIHAYKMIVCT
+41 NILPKTEMIACVVS
-53 LGLMLG
+53 LMLG
-59 LSGCSHVKTQK
+59 LSGCSSVKTQR
-70 DTVIIP
+70 DVAIVPT
-76 QPLSVEKGTGA
+76 PLSMEKGTGS
-87 FTFSPHTVISVPADE
+87 FTFGPNTVITVPTEE
-102 QKPVAELFA
+102 QKPVAGLFA
-111 SLFTRPAGFTP
+111 SLFTRSAGFTP
-122 RVQTGQEGDICLQLD
+122 KVQVGTEGDVCLELD
-137 KNLSEDAYEMKITTK
+137 KNLPEDAYEMQVSSGQI
-152 RILVK
+152 RVK
-157 AADSKGFFYA
+157 ASDPKGLFYG

-179 ESSDAQ
+179 ESSTAQ
-185 TACDWSVPE
+185 DTVEWTVPE
-194 MNIKDAPR
+194 MTVKDAPR

-229 AMLKLNRLHLHLTDD
+229 ALLKLNRLHVHLTDD

-255 RLTEIGAW
+255 KLTEVGAW
-263 KVDRQHLPFPDR
+263 KVDRQHLPFPER
-275 RNPQKGEP
+275 RNPKRGEP

-288 FYTQEDMKEIIAYA
+288 YYTQADMKEIIAYA

-358 KTYRFLQDILDE
+358 KTYEFLQDVLDE

-402 RKEHLKDEEALQGY
+402 REEHLADEEALQGY

-444 EDVIVFGWQG
+444 EDAIIFGWQG

-499 KDLFDYEPV
+499 KGLFDYEPV
-508 QEGWKPEYEQLLMGV
+508 QEGWKPEYEKLLMGV

-553 WVPKNQKDWD
+553 WVPKNQKDWNV
-563 LFLKG
+563 FLKG

-579 HVTYARSMF
+579 DVVYARSMF
-588 NIQHRIIPDNNG
+588 NIQHRIIPNDNG
-600 ALTLSLECERPD
+600 ALTLTLECERPD
-612 VKIHYTLDGS
+612 VDIHYTLDGT
-622 EPTANSPG
+622 EPTATSPR
-630 YGKEL
+630 YTQALTLKE
-635 KLTGNATVKAATF
+635 NVTVKAATF
-648 AGNEQKGKTLVLPV
+648 AGNEQQGKTLILPV
-662 EWNKATAKPLA
+662 EWNKATAKPLV
-673 NAAQGMEILVN
+673 NAASGMEVLVN

-690 KQTDFEWYTGDIS
+690 KQTDFEWYTGAMS
-703 KPIVVTVDLLQ
+703 VTVDLQ
-714 TETIQ
+714 QPEDIR

-734 KPRSMTVELSDDNIH
+734 KPKSMTVELSDDNLH

-756 TFTDDEIFK
+756 TFTDDEIFR
-765 EGNFIED
+765 EGNFIENLRID
-772 LKVDVA
+772 VDHA
-778 PVQARYVRFT
+778 RARYIRFT
-788 FETPGNCP
+788 FEAPSNCP
-796 ANHVRPGQASRIY
+796 ADHVRPGQPSRVY
-809 LDELIIH
+809 LDELIIR

>member
-1 MKLAW
+1 
-6 LHKSQM
+6 
-12 AFPVIVQASAF
+12 
-23 HALTVFQ
+23 
-30 YQVIQHTVSTM
+30 M
-41 NIIHAYKMIVCT
+41 NILPKTEMIACVVS
-53 LGLMLG
+53 LMLG
-59 LSGCSHVKTQK
+59 LSGCSSVKTQR
-70 DTVIIP
+70 DVAIVPT
-76 QPLSVEKGTGA
+76 PLSMEKGTGS
-87 FTFSPHTVISVPADE
+87 FTFGPNTVITVPTEE
-102 QKPVAELFA
+102 QKPVAGLFA
-111 SLFTRPAGFTP
+111 SLFTRSAGFTP
-122 RVQTGQEGDICLQLD
+122 KVQVGTEGDVCLELD
-137 KNLSEDAYEMKITTK
+137 KNLPEDAYEMQVSSGQI
-152 RILVK
+152 RVK
-157 AADSKGFFYA
+157 ASDSKGLFYG

-179 ESSDAQ
+179 ESSTAQ
-185 TACDWSVPE
+185 DTVEWTVPE
-194 MNIKDAPR
+194 MTVKDAPR

-229 AMLKLNRLHLHLTDD
+229 ALLKLNRLHLHLTDD

-255 RLTEIGAW
+255 KLTEVGAW
-263 KVDRQHLPFPDR
+263 KVDRQHLPFPER
-275 RNPQKGEP
+275 RNPKRGEP

-288 FYTQEDMKEIIAYA
+288 YYTQADMKEIIAYA

-358 KTYRFLQDILDE
+358 KTYEFLQDVLDE

-402 RKEHLKDEEALQGY
+402 REEHLADEESLQGY

-444 EDVIVFGWQG
+444 EDAIIFGWQG

-486 WFEPLT
+486 WVEPLT

-499 KDLFDYEPV
+499 KGLFDYEPV
-508 QEGWKPEYEQLLMGV
+508 QEGWKPEYEKLLMGV

-547 ALAEIA
+547 ALAEIS
-553 WVPKNQKDWD
+553 WVPKNQKDWNV
-563 LFLKG
+563 FLKG

-579 HVTYARSMF
+579 DVVYARSMF
-588 NIQHRIIPDNNG
+588 NIQHRIIPNDNG
-600 ALTLSLECERPD
+600 ALTLTLECERPD
-612 VKIHYTLDGS
+612 VDIHYTLDGT
-622 EPTANSPG
+622 EPTATSPR
-630 YGKEL
+630 YTQALTLKE
-635 KLTGNATVKAATF
+635 NVTVKAATF
-648 AGNEQKGKTLVLPV
+648 AGNEQQGKTLILPV
-662 EWNKATAKPLA
+662 EWNKATAKPLV
-673 NAAQGMEILVN
+673 NAASGMEVLVN

-690 KQTDFEWYTGDIS
+690 KQTDFEWYTGAMS
-703 KPIVVTVDLLQ
+703 VTVDLQ
-714 TETIQ
+714 QPEDIR

-734 KPRSMTVELSDDNIH
+734 KPKSMTVELSDDNLH

-756 TFTDDEIFK
+756 TFTDDEIFR
-765 EGNFIED
+765 EGNFIENLTID
-772 LKVDVA
+772 VDHA
-778 PVQARYVRFT
+778 RARYIRFT
-788 FETPGNCP
+788 FEAPSNCP
-796 ANHVRPGQASRIY
+796 ADHVRPGQPSRVY
-809 LDELIIH
+809 LDELIIR

>member
-1 MKLAW
+1 
-6 LHKSQM
+6 
-12 AFPVIVQASAF
+12 
-23 HALTVFQ
+23 
-30 YQVIQHTVSTM
+30 M
-41 NIIHAYKMIVCT
+41 NILPKTEMIVCVVS
-53 LGLMLG
+53 LMLG
-59 LSGCSHVKTQK
+59 LSGCSSVKTQR
-70 DTVIIP
+70 DVAIVPT
-76 QPLSVEKGTGA
+76 PLSMEKGTGS
-87 FTFSPHTVISVPADE
+87 FTFGPNTVITVPTEE
-102 QKPVAELFA
+102 QKPVAGLFA
-111 SLFTRPAGFTP
+111 SLFTRSAGFTP
-122 RVQTGQEGDICLQLD
+122 KVQVGTEGDVCLELD
-137 KNLSEDAYEMKITTK
+137 KNLPEDAYEMQVSSGQI
-152 RILVK
+152 RVK
-157 AADSKGFFYA
+157 ASDSKGLFYG

-179 ESSDAQ
+179 ESSTAQ
-185 TACDWSVPE
+185 DTVEWTVPE
-194 MNIKDAPR
+194 MTVKDAPR

-229 AMLKLNRLHLHLTDD
+229 ALLKLNRLHLHLTDD

-255 RLTEIGAW
+255 KLTEVGAW
-263 KVDRQHLPFPDR
+263 KVDRQHLPFPER
-275 RNPQKGEP
+275 RNPKRGEP

-288 FYTQEDMKEIIAYA
+288 YYTQADMKEIIAYA

-358 KTYRFLQDILDE
+358 KTYEFLQDVLDE

-402 RKEHLKDEEALQGY
+402 REEHLADEEALQGY

-444 EDVIVFGWQG
+444 EDAIIFGWQG

-499 KDLFDYEPV
+499 KGLFDYEPV
-508 QEGWKPEYEQLLMGV
+508 QEGWKPEYEKLLMGV

-553 WVPKNQKDWD
+553 WVPKNQKDWNV
-563 LFLKG
+563 FLKG

-579 HVTYARSMF
+579 DVVYARSMF
-588 NIQHRIIPDNNG
+588 NIQHRIIPDDNG
-600 ALTLSLECERPD
+600 ALTLTLECERPD
-612 VKIHYTLDGS
+612 VDIHYTLDGT
-622 EPTANSPG
+622 EPTATSPR
-630 YGKEL
+630 YTQALTLKE
-635 KLTGNATVKAATF
+635 NVTVKAATF
-648 AGNEQKGKTLVLPV
+648 AGNEQQGKTLILPV
-662 EWNKATAKPLA
+662 EWNKATAKPLV
-673 NAAQGMEILVN
+673 NAASGMEVLVN

-690 KQTDFEWYTGDIS
+690 KQTDFEWYTGAMS
-703 KPIVVTVDLLQ
+703 VTVDLQ
-714 TETIQ
+714 QPEDIR

-734 KPRSMTVELSDDNIH
+734 KPKSMTVELSDDNLH

-756 TFTDDEIFK
+756 TFTDDEIFR

-772 LKVDVA
+772 LTIDVDHA
-778 PVQARYVRFT
+778 RARYVRFT
-788 FETPGNCP
+788 FEAPSNCP
-796 ANHVRPGQASRIY
+796 ADHVRPGQPSRVY
-809 LDELIIH
+809 LDELIIR

>member
-1 MKLAW
+1 
-6 LHKSQM
+6 
-12 AFPVIVQASAF
+12 
-23 HALTVFQ
+23 
-30 YQVIQHTVSTM
+30 M
-41 NIIHAYKMIVCT
+41 NILPKTEMIACVVS
-53 LGLMLG
+53 LMLG
-59 LSGCSHVKTQK
+59 LSGCSSVKTQR
-70 DTVIIP
+70 DVAIVPT
-76 QPLSVEKGTGA
+76 PLSMEKGTGS
-87 FTFSPHTVISVPADE
+87 FTFGPNTVITVPTEE
-102 QKPVAELFA
+102 QKPVAGLFA
-111 SLFTRPAGFTP
+111 SLFTRSAGFTP
-122 RVQTGQEGDICLQLD
+122 KVQVGTEGDVCLELD
-137 KNLSEDAYEMKITTK
+137 KNLPEDAYEMQVSSGQI
-152 RILVK
+152 RVK
-157 AADSKGFFYA
+157 ASDSKGLFYG

-179 ESSDAQ
+179 ESSTAQ
-185 TACDWSVPE
+185 DTVEWTVPE
-194 MNIKDAPR
+194 MTVKDAPR

-229 AMLKLNRLHLHLTDD
+229 ALLKLNRLHLHLTDD

-255 RLTEIGAW
+255 KLTEVGAW
-263 KVDRQHLPFPDR
+263 KVDRQHLPFPER
-275 RNPQKGEP
+275 RNPKRGEP

-288 FYTQEDMKEIIAYA
+288 YYTQADMKEIIAYA

-358 KTYRFLQDILDE
+358 KTYEFLQDVLDE

-402 RKEHLKDEEALQGY
+402 REEHLADEEALQGY

-444 EDVIVFGWQG
+444 EDAIIFGWQG

-499 KDLFDYEPV
+499 KGLFDYEPV
-508 QEGWKPEYEQLLMGV
+508 QEGWKPEYEKLLMGV

-553 WVPKNQKDWD
+553 WVPKNQKDWNV
-563 LFLKG
+563 FLKG

-579 HVTYARSMF
+579 DVVYARSMF
-588 NIQHRIIPDNNG
+588 NIQHRIIPNDNG
-600 ALTLSLECERPD
+600 ALTLTLECERPD
-612 VKIHYTLDGS
+612 VDIHYTLDGT
-622 EPTANSPG
+622 EPTATSPR
-630 YGKEL
+630 YTQALTLKE
-635 KLTGNATVKAATF
+635 NVTVKAATF
-648 AGNEQKGKTLVLPV
+648 AGNEQQGKTLILPV
-662 EWNKATAKPLA
+662 EWNKATAKPLV
-673 NAAQGMEILVN
+673 NAASGMEVLVN

-690 KQTDFEWYTGDIS
+690 KQTDFEWYTGAMS
-703 KPIVVTVDLLQ
+703 VTVDLQ
-714 TETIQ
+714 QPEDIR

-734 KPRSMTVELSDDNIH
+734 KPKSMTVELSDDNLH

-756 TFTDDEIFK
+756 TFTDDEIFR

-772 LKVDVA
+772 LRIDVDHA
-778 PVQARYVRFT
+778 RARYIRFT
-788 FETPGNCP
+788 FEAPSNCP
-796 ANHVRPGQASRIY
+796 ADHVRPGQPSRVY
-809 LDELIIH
+809 LDELIIR

>member
-1 MKLAW
+1 
-6 LHKSQM
+6 
-12 AFPVIVQASAF
+12 
-23 HALTVFQ
+23 
-30 YQVIQHTVSTM
+30 M
-41 NIIHAYKMIVCT
+41 NILPKTEMIACVVS
-53 LGLMLG
+53 LMLG
-59 LSGCSHVKTQK
+59 LSGCSSVKTQR
-70 DTVIIP
+70 DVAIVPT
-76 QPLSVEKGTGA
+76 PLSMEKGTGS
-87 FTFSPHTVISVPADE
+87 FTFGPNTVITVPTEE
-102 QKPVAELFA
+102 QKPVAGLFA
-111 SLFTRPAGFTP
+111 SLFTRSAGFTP
-122 RVQTGQEGDICLQLD
+122 KVQVGTEGDVCLELD
-137 KNLSEDAYEMKITTK
+137 KNLPEDAYEIQVSSGQI
-152 RILVK
+152 RVK
-157 AADSKGFFYA
+157 ASDSKGLFYG

-179 ESSDAQ
+179 ESSTAQ
-185 TACDWSVPE
+185 DTVEWTVPE
-194 MNIKDAPR
+194 MTVKDAPR

-229 AMLKLNRLHLHLTDD
+229 ALLKLNRLHLHLTDD

-255 RLTEIGAW
+255 KLTEVGAW
-263 KVDRQHLPFPDR
+263 KVDRQHLPFPER
-275 RNPQKGEP
+275 RNPKRGEP

-288 FYTQEDMKEIIAYA
+288 YYTQADMKEIIAYA

-358 KTYRFLQDILDE
+358 KTYEFLQDVLDE

-402 RKEHLKDEEALQGY
+402 REEHLADEEALQGY

-444 EDVIVFGWQG
+444 EDAIIFGWQG

-499 KDLFDYEPV
+499 KGLFDYEPV
-508 QEGWKPEYEQLLMGV
+508 QEGWKPEYEKLLMGV

-553 WVPKNQKDWD
+553 WVPKNQKDWNV
-563 LFLKG
+563 FLKG

-579 HVTYARSMF
+579 DVVYARSMF
-588 NIQHRIIPDNNG
+588 NIQHRIIPNDNG
-600 ALTLSLECERPD
+600 ALTLTLECERPD
-612 VKIHYTLDGS
+612 VDIHYTLDGT
-622 EPTANSPG
+622 EPTATSPR
-630 YGKEL
+630 YTQALTLKE
-635 KLTGNATVKAATF
+635 NVTVKAATF
-648 AGNEQKGKTLVLPV
+648 AGNEQQGKTLILPV
-662 EWNKATAKPLA
+662 EWNKATAKPLV
-673 NAAQGMEILVN
+673 NAASGMEVLVN

-690 KQTDFEWYTGDIS
+690 KQTDFEWYTGAMS
-703 KPIVVTVDLLQ
+703 VTVDLQ
-714 TETIQ
+714 QPEDIR

-734 KPRSMTVELSDDNIH
+734 KPKSMTVELSDDNLH

-756 TFTDDEIFK
+756 TFTDDEIFR

-772 LKVDVA
+772 LRIDVDHA
-778 PVQARYVRFT
+778 RARYIRFT
-788 FETPGNCP
+788 FEAPSNCP
-796 ANHVRPGQASRIY
+796 ADHVRPGQPSRVY
-809 LDELIIH
+809 LDELIIR

>member
-1 MKLAW
+1 
-6 LHKSQM
+6 
-12 AFPVIVQASAF
+12 
-23 HALTVFQ
+23 
-30 YQVIQHTVSTM
+30 M
-41 NIIHAYKMIVCT
+41 NILPKTEMIACVVS
-53 LGLMLG
+53 LMLG
-59 LSGCSHVKTQK
+59 LSGCSSVKTQR
-70 DTVIIP
+70 DVAIVPT
-76 QPLSVEKGTGA
+76 PLSMEKGTGS
-87 FTFSPHTVISVPADE
+87 FTFGPNTVITVPTEE
-102 QKPVAELFA
+102 QKPVAGLFA
-111 SLFTRPAGFTP
+111 SLFTRSAGFTP
-122 RVQTGQEGDICLQLD
+122 KVQVGTEGDVCLELD
-137 KNLSEDAYEMKITTK
+137 KNLPEDAYEMQVSSGQI
-152 RILVK
+152 RVK
-157 AADSKGFFYA
+157 ASDSKGLFYG

-179 ESSDAQ
+179 ESSTAQ
-185 TACDWSVPE
+185 DTVEWTVPE
-194 MNIKDAPR
+194 MTVKDAPR

-229 AMLKLNRLHLHLTDD
+229 ALLKLNRLHLHLTDD

-255 RLTEIGAW
+255 KLTEVGAW
-263 KVDRQHLPFPDR
+263 KVDRQHLPFPER
-275 RNPQKGEP
+275 RNPKRGEP

-288 FYTQEDMKEIIAYA
+288 YYTQADMKEIIAYA

-322 LASYPEY
+322 LTSYPEY

-358 KTYRFLQDILDE
+358 KTYEFLQDVLDE

-402 RKEHLKDEEALQGY
+402 REEHLADEEALQGY

-444 EDVIVFGWQG
+444 EDAIIFGWQG

-499 KDLFDYEPV
+499 KGLFDYEPV
-508 QEGWKPEYEQLLMGV
+508 QEGWKPEYEKLLMGV

-553 WVPKNQKDWD
+553 WVPKNQKDWNV
-563 LFLKG
+563 FLKG

-579 HVTYARSMF
+579 DVVYARSMF
-588 NIQHRIIPDNNG
+588 NIQHRIIPNDNG
-600 ALTLSLECERPD
+600 ALTLTLECERPD
-612 VKIHYTLDGS
+612 VDIHYTLDGT
-622 EPTANSPG
+622 EPTATSPR
-630 YGKEL
+630 YTQALTLKE
-635 KLTGNATVKAATF
+635 NVTVKAATF
-648 AGNEQKGKTLVLPV
+648 AGNEQQGKTLILPV
-662 EWNKATAKPLA
+662 EWNKATAKPLV
-673 NAAQGMEILVN
+673 NAASGMEVLVN

-690 KQTDFEWYTGDIS
+690 KQTDFEWYTGAMS
-703 KPIVVTVDLLQ
+703 VTVDLQ
-714 TETIQ
+714 QPEDIR

-734 KPRSMTVELSDDNIH
+734 KPKSMTVELSDDNLH

-756 TFTDDEIFK
+756 TFTDDEIFR

-772 LKVDVA
+772 LRIDVDHA
-778 PVQARYVRFT
+778 RARYIRFT
-788 FETPGNCP
+788 FEAPSNCP
-796 ANHVRPGQASRIY
+796 ADHVRPGQPSRVY
-809 LDELIIH
+809 LDELIIR

>member
-1 MKLAW
+1 
-6 LHKSQM
+6 
-12 AFPVIVQASAF
+12 
-23 HALTVFQ
+23 
-30 YQVIQHTVSTM
+30 M
-41 NIIHAYKMIVCT
+41 NILPKTEMIACVVS
-53 LGLMLG
+53 LMLG
-59 LSGCSHVKTQK
+59 LSGCSSVKTQR
-70 DTVIIP
+70 DVAIVPT
-76 QPLSVEKGTGA
+76 PLSMEKGTGS
-87 FTFSPHTVISVPADE
+87 FTFGPNTVITVPTEE
-102 QKPVAELFA
+102 QKPVAGLFA
-111 SLFTRPAGFTP
+111 SLFTRSAGFTP
-122 RVQTGQEGDICLQLD
+122 KVQVGTEGDVCLELD
-137 KNLSEDAYEMKITTK
+137 KNLPEDAYEMQVSSGQI
-152 RILVK
+152 RVK
-157 AADSKGFFYA
+157 ASDSKGLFYG

-179 ESSDAQ
+179 ESSTAQ
-185 TACDWSVPE
+185 DTVEWTVPE
-194 MNIKDAPR
+194 MTVKDAPR

-229 AMLKLNRLHLHLTDD
+229 ALLKLNRLHLHLTDD

-255 RLTEIGAW
+255 KLTEVGAW
-263 KVDRQHLPFPDR
+263 KVDRQHLPFPER
-275 RNPQKGEP
+275 RNPKRGEP

-288 FYTQEDMKEIIAYA
+288 YYTQADMKEIIAYA

-358 KTYRFLQDILDE
+358 KTYEFLQDVLDE

-402 RKEHLKDEEALQGY
+402 REEHLADEEALQGY

-444 EDVIVFGWQG
+444 EDAIIFGWQG

-499 KDLFDYEPV
+499 KGLFDYEPV
-508 QEGWKPEYEQLLMGV
+508 QEGWKPEYEKLLMGV

-553 WVPKNQKDWD
+553 WVPKNQKDWNV
-563 LFLKG
+563 FLKG

-579 HVTYARSMF
+579 DVVYARSMF
-588 NIQHRIIPDNNG
+588 NIQHRIVPDDNG
-600 ALTLSLECERPD
+600 ALTLTLECERPD
-612 VKIHYTLDGS
+612 VDIHYTLDGT
-622 EPTANSPG
+622 EPTATSPR
-630 YGKEL
+630 YTQALTLKE
-635 KLTGNATVKAATF
+635 NVTVKAATF
-648 AGNEQKGKTLVLPV
+648 AGNEQQGKTLILPV
-662 EWNKATAKPLA
+662 EWNKATAKPLV
-673 NAAQGMEILVN
+673 NAASGMEVLVN

-690 KQTDFEWYTGDIS
+690 KQTDFEWYTGAMS
-703 KPIVVTVDLLQ
+703 VTVDLQ
-714 TETIQ
+714 QPEDIR

-734 KPRSMTVELSDDNIH
+734 KPKSMTVELSDDNLH

-756 TFTDDEIFK
+756 TFTDDEIFH

-772 LKVDVA
+772 LRIDVDHA
-778 PVQARYVRFT
+778 RARYIRFT
-788 FETPGNCP
+788 FEAPSNCP
-796 ANHVRPGQASRIY
+796 ADHVRPGQPSRVY
-809 LDELIIH
+809 LDELIIR

>member
-1 MKLAW
+1 
-6 LHKSQM
+6 
-12 AFPVIVQASAF
+12 
-23 HALTVFQ
+23 
-30 YQVIQHTVSTM
+30 M
-41 NIIHAYKMIVCT
+41 NILPKTEMIACVVS
-53 LGLMLG
+53 LMLG
-59 LSGCSHVKTQK
+59 LSGCSSVKTQR
-70 DTVIIP
+70 DVAIVPT
-76 QPLSVEKGTGA
+76 PLSMEKGTGS
-87 FTFSPHTVISVPADE
+87 FTFGPNTVITVPTEE
-102 QKPVAELFA
+102 QKPVAGLFA
-111 SLFTRPAGFTP
+111 SLFTRSAGFTP
-122 RVQTGQEGDICLQLD
+122 KVQVGTEGDVCLELD
-137 KNLSEDAYEMKITTK
+137 KNLPEDAYEMQVSSGQI
-152 RILVK
+152 RVK
-157 AADSKGFFYA
+157 ASDSKGLFYG

-179 ESSDAQ
+179 ESSTAQ
-185 TACDWSVPE
+185 DTVEWTVPE
-194 MNIKDAPR
+194 MTVKDAPR

-229 AMLKLNRLHLHLTDD
+229 ALLKLNRLHLHLTDD

-255 RLTEIGAW
+255 KLTEVGAW
-263 KVDRQHLPFPDR
+263 KVDRQHLPFPER
-275 RNPQKGEP
+275 RNPKRGEP

-288 FYTQEDMKEIIAYA
+288 YYTQADMKEIIAYA

-358 KTYRFLQDILDE
+358 KTYEFLQDVLDE

-402 RKEHLKDEEALQGY
+402 REEHLADEEALQGY

-444 EDVIVFGWQG
+444 EDAIIFGLQG

-499 KDLFDYEPV
+499 KGLFDYEPV
-508 QEGWKPEYEQLLMGV
+508 QEGWKPEYEKLLMGV

-553 WVPKNQKDWD
+553 WVPKNQKDWNV
-563 LFLKG
+563 FLKG

-579 HVTYARSMF
+579 DVVYARSMF
-588 NIQHRIIPDNNG
+588 NIQHRIIPNDNG
-600 ALTLSLECERPD
+600 ALTLTLECERPD
-612 VKIHYTLDGS
+612 VDIHYTLDGT
-622 EPTANSPG
+622 EPTATSPR
-630 YGKEL
+630 YTQALTLKE
-635 KLTGNATVKAATF
+635 NVTVKAATF
-648 AGNEQKGKTLVLPV
+648 AGNEQQGKTLILPV
-662 EWNKATAKPLA
+662 EWNKATAKPLV
-673 NAAQGMEILVN
+673 NAASGMEVLVN

-690 KQTDFEWYTGDIS
+690 KQTDFEWYTGAMS
-703 KPIVVTVDLLQ
+703 VTVDLQ
-714 TETIQ
+714 QPEDIR

-734 KPRSMTVELSDDNIH
+734 KPKSMTVELSDDNLH

-756 TFTDDEIFK
+756 TFIDDEIFR

-772 LKVDVA
+772 LRIDVDHA
-778 PVQARYVRFT
+778 RARYIRFT
-788 FETPGNCP
+788 FEAPSNCP
-796 ANHVRPGQASRIY
+796 ADHVRPGQPSRVY
-809 LDELIIH
+809 LDELIIR

>member
-1 MKLAW
+1 
-6 LHKSQM
+6 
-12 AFPVIVQASAF
+12 
-23 HALTVFQ
+23 
-30 YQVIQHTVSTM
+30 M
-41 NIIHAYKMIVCT
+41 NILPKTEMIACVVS
-53 LGLMLG
+53 LMLG
-59 LSGCSHVKTQK
+59 LSGCSSVKTQRDVAIVPTPLSMEK
-70 DTVIIP
+70 STGSFTFGPNTVI
-76 QPLSVEKGTGA
+76 
-87 FTFSPHTVISVPADE
+87 TVPTEE
-102 QKPVAELFA
+102 QKPVAGLFA
-111 SLFTRPAGFTP
+111 SLFTRSAGFTP
-122 RVQTGQEGDICLQLD
+122 KVQVGTEGDVCLELD
-137 KNLSEDAYEMKITTK
+137 KNLPEDAYEMQVSSGQI
-152 RILVK
+152 RVK
-157 AADSKGFFYA
+157 ASDSKGLFYG

-179 ESSDAQ
+179 ESSTAQ
-185 TACDWSVPE
+185 DTVEWTVPE
-194 MNIKDAPR
+194 MTVKDAPR

-229 AMLKLNRLHLHLTDD
+229 ALLKLNRLHLHLTDD

-255 RLTEIGAW
+255 KLTEVGAW
-263 KVDRQHLPFPDR
+263 KVDRQHLPFPER
-275 RNPQKGEP
+275 RNSKRGEP

-288 FYTQEDMKEIIAYA
+288 YYTQADMKEIIAYA

-358 KTYRFLQDILDE
+358 KTYEFLQDVLDE

-402 RKEHLKDEEALQGY
+402 REEHLADEEALQGY

-444 EDVIVFGWQG
+444 EDAIIFGWQG

-499 KDLFDYEPV
+499 KGLFDYEPV
-508 QEGWKPEYEQLLMGV
+508 QEGWKPEYEKLLMGV

-553 WVPKNQKDWD
+553 WVPKNQKDWNV
-563 LFLKG
+563 FLKG

-579 HVTYARSMF
+579 DVVYARSMF
-588 NIQHRIIPDNNG
+588 NIQHRIIPNDNG
-600 ALTLSLECERPD
+600 ALTLTLECERPD
-612 VKIHYTLDGS
+612 VDIHYTLDGT
-622 EPTANSPG
+622 EPTATSPR
-630 YGKEL
+630 YTQALTLKE
-635 KLTGNATVKAATF
+635 NVTVKAATF
-648 AGNEQKGKTLVLPV
+648 AGNEQQGKTLILPV
-662 EWNKATAKPLA
+662 EWNKATAKPLV
-673 NAAQGMEILVN
+673 NAASGMEVLVN

-690 KQTDFEWYTGDIS
+690 KQTDFEWYTGAMS
-703 KPIVVTVDLLQ
+703 VTVDLQ
-714 TETIQ
+714 QPEDIR

-734 KPRSMTVELSDDNIH
+734 KPKSMTVELSDDNLH

-756 TFTDDEIFK
+756 TFTDDEIFR

-772 LKVDVA
+772 LRIDVDHA
-778 PVQARYVRFT
+778 RARYIRFT
-788 FETPGNCP
+788 FEAPSNCP
-796 ANHVRPGQASRIY
+796 ADHVRPGQPSRVY
-809 LDELIIH
+809 LDELIIR